1 MAVLFLIFLLSLAGI
16 AVSLFVPG
24 YGDLLLVAGP
34 SALAALALLLI
45 AIARRKRRRGNWVLI
60 DGSNV
65 MYWKGGSPQ
74 IDTLKEVIA
83 RIAEQRLLPAVVFD
97 ANAGYLLAGKYQHH
111 HAMAKMVGLREDR
124 VMVVPK
130 GTPAD
135 SFLLMAARDFDAPIV
150 TNDRYRDWA
159 GEYPEISQPG
169 RLIRGGYRKGAL
181 WLENIPARPP
191 A

>member
-1 MAVLFLIFLLSLAGI
+1 MVILFLVFLLSLAGI
-16 AVSLFVPG
+16 AAALFVPG

-34 SALAALALLLI
+34 SALAALALLLS
-45 AIARRKRRRGNWVLI
+45 AVALRKRRRGNRVLI

-74 IDTLKEVIA
+74 IETLKEVIA
-83 RIAEQRLLPAVVFD
+83 KIAEQRLLPAVVFD

-111 HAMAKMVGLREDR
+111 HAMAKMVGLSEDH
-124 VMVVPK
+124 VMVAPK

-159 GEYPEISQPG
+159 DDYPEISQPG
-169 RLIRGGYRKGAL
+169 RLIQGGYRKGAL
-181 WLENIPARPP
+181 WLEDILAQTPE
-191 A
+191 